1 MSSESITGSLHA
13 RDQVP
18 VARQTVSA
26 GAWKRL
32 AYGEGQPR
40 WVRPSAA
47 ALLML
52 TALTYLWNLTNS
64 GYANAFYAA
73 AIQSGTKNW
82 TALLFASLDPANAIT
97 VDKPPA
103 AFWIPALLGR
113 VFGFSS
119 LTMLLPEAVMGI
131 ASVGML
137 YLAVKRAAGPAAGL
151 VAGAALAATP
161 VAALM
166 FRFNNP
172 DAMMVFC
179 LMTAAWMTVT
189 ATQKGSP
196 AWLFWAGTFVGM
208 AFLSK
213 MLQGFMTVPAFGLAY
228 LVAAPVPLKKRLQH
242 LLAAA
247 GGIAVV
253 VGAYALAFQLF
264 PASARPYMAGS
275 QTNSL
280 WELAFGYNGLS
291 RILGRNAGNPGIG
304 AGQDPSGYP
313 AGAGGLPVANGAG
326 GGFSLG
332 GPPGVLRLFGGEF
345 SAEVAWLLPAAIV
358 LLTAAL
364 WFTRRATRT
373 DTLRASLILWG
384 TWLVTTAL
392 VFSFMG
398 GTIHAYYT
406 VELAPAIAAVI
417 GIAGVQLWSCRP
429 RPTVRGVLA
438 FAVLLTAVWS
448 FVLLSSVPEWLPW
461 LRWTVLVISVAGV
474 ALIAAGPARTGRV
487 GAAAAIFALLSVG
500 LGTGAWTLATAAA
513 GHTGGSPTSG
523 PASEANNQTMGL
535 AGISSPNRAFPG
547 GGTARRFPGPP
558 SPVSSG
564 AGAALGGFRESPSNP
579 ALNALLQSKTT
590 TWSAATVGANSAAAL
605 ELGSNT
611 SVMAIG
617 GFSGSDPFP
626 TLDQF
631 MQMVSAGKI
640 SYFVPG
646 SASGAPGGL
655 GMPAGPG
662 ALDPRTADQGSG
674 AGSNTGRDAGGQGRA
689 GANSTSAA
697 ITQWVEATFPPSLVG
712 ESTVYQLSH

>member
-1 MSSESITGSLHA
+1 MSSESIIHTRPTLDRSA
-13 RDQVP
+13 AAP
-18 VARQTVSA
+18 RQAASA
-26 GAWKRL
+26 TALWKRL

-47 ALLML
+47 ALLL
-52 TALTYLWNLTNS
+52 ITGLIYLWNLTNS

-82 TALLFASLDPANAIT
+82 EALLFASLDPSNAIT

-119 LTMLLPEAVMGI
+119 FTMLLPEAVMGI
-131 ASVGML
+131 AAVGLL

-189 ATQKGSP
+189 AIEKASP

-213 MLQGFMTVPAFGLAY
+213 MLQGFMTVPAFGLGY
-228 LVAAPVPLKKRLQH
+228 LIAAPVPLKKRLQH

-247 GGIAVV
+247 GGITVV
-253 VGAYALAFQLF
+253 TGAYALVFQLF
-264 PASARPYMAGS
+264 PVTARPYMAGS

-280 WELAFGYNGLS
+280 WELVFGYNGLS
-291 RILGRNAGNPGIG
+291 RILGRGSGIPGG
-304 AGQDPSGYP
+304 SAAPDFDRYTG
-313 AGAGGLPVANGAG
+313 GAGGIPGAGGAG

-332 GPPGVLRLFGGEF
+332 GPPGVLRLFGSEF
-345 SAEVAWLLPAAIV
+345 SAEVAWLLPAAFV
-358 LLTAAL
+358 LLAAGL
-364 WFTRRATRT
+364 WFTRRVART
-373 DTLRASLILWG
+373 DAIRASLILWG
-384 TWLVTTAL
+384 TWLVITAG
-392 VFSFMG
+392 VFSFMS

-406 VELAPAIAAVI
+406 VELAPAVAAVI
-417 GIAGVQLWSCRP
+417 GIAGVQLWRHRSRAA
-429 RPTVRGVLA
+429 VR
-438 FAVLLTAVWS
+438 AVLVSALLVTAVWS
-448 FVLLSSVPEWLPW
+448 FVLLSSSPGWLPW
-461 LRWTVLVISVAGV
+461 LRWTVLVMGV
-474 ALIAAGPARTGRV
+474 LAAVLIAAGPARTGRA
-487 GAAAAIFALLSVG
+487 GAAAAILALLSAG
-500 LGTGAWTLATAAA
+500 LGTGAWTVATAAT
-513 GHTGGSPTSG
+513 GHTGGSPSSG

-535 AGISSPNRAFPG
+535 AGISSTDGAVPRG
-547 GGTARRFPGPP
+547 GAARRFTG
-558 SPVSSG
+558 SPAPANAAQ
-564 AGAALGGFRESPSNP
+564 AGAAAGGFRGAPSDP
-579 ALNALLQSKTT
+579 ALNALLQKETT

-631 MQMVSAGKI
+631 KHMVSAGQI
-640 SYFVPG
+640 AYFIPG
-646 SASGAPGGL
+646 RPFGGP
-655 GMPAGPG
+655 GMPAGPAG
-662 ALDPRTADQGSG
+662 AQSQDSDP
-674 AGSNTGRDAGGQGRA
+674 RA
-689 GANSTSAA
+689 GAGGPDGRTPPGGGGTSSA
-697 ITQWVEATFPPSLVG
+697 ITQWVQATFPATTVG
-712 ESTVYQLSH
+712 GSTVYQLRK

>member
-1 MSSESITGSLHA
+1 MSSESITDTRRANDEAPDA
-13 RDQVP
+13 R
-18 VARQTVSA
+18 RQASSEA
-26 GAWKRL
+26 LWKRL
-32 AYGEGQPR
+32 AYGDGQPR

-47 ALLML
+47 VLLLL
-52 TALTYLWNLTNS
+52 TGLIYLWNLTNS

-82 TALLFASLDPANAIT
+82 EALFFASLDPANAIT

-113 VFGFSS
+113 AFGFSS
-119 LTMLLPEAVMGI
+119 FTMLLPEAVMGI

-151 VAGAALAATP
+151 IAGAALAATP

-189 ATQKGSP
+189 ATQKASP
-196 AWLFWAGTFVGM
+196 TWLFWAGTFVGL

-228 LVAAPVPLKKRLQH
+228 LVAAPVPPKKRFQH

-247 GGIAVV
+247 GGITLVA
-253 VGAYALAFQLF
+253 GAYALIFQLL
-264 PASARPYMAGS
+264 PVSARPYMAGS

-280 WELAFGYNGLS
+280 WELVFGYNGLS
-291 RILGRNAGNPGIG
+291 RILGRNAGNPSVGV
-304 AGQDPSGYP
+304 ARDFPNYP
-313 AGAGGLPVANGAG
+313 GGVDGLPGAG

-364 WFTRRATRT
+364 WFMRRAVRT
-373 DTLRASLILWG
+373 DMVRASLILWG
-384 TWLVTTAL
+384 TWLLTTAV
-392 VFSFMG
+392 VFSFMS

-406 VELAPAIAAVI
+406 VELAPAVAALI
-417 GIAGVQLWSCRP
+417 GIAGVQLWRGRSRP
-429 RPTVRGVLA
+429 AERAVMS

-461 LRWTVLVISVAGV
+461 LRWTVLAVGV
-474 ALIAAGPARTGRV
+474 LSTALIAAGPARTGRA
-487 GAAAAIFALLSVG
+487 GAAAAILALLSAG
-500 LGTGAWTLATAAA
+500 LGTGAWTVATAAA
-513 GHTGGSPTSG
+513 GHTGGSPSSG
-523 PASEANNQTMGL
+523 PASATNNQTMGL
-535 AGISSPNRAFPG
+535 AGISSPNGAARG
-547 GGTARRFPGPP
+547 GAVRRFTD
-558 SPVSSG
+558 SPAAATLQ
-564 AGAALGGFRESPSNP
+564 AGAAPGGFRDAPSDP
-579 ALNALLQSKTT
+579 ALNALLQTATK

-631 MQMVSAGKI
+631 KQMVSAGQI
-640 SYFVPG
+640 AYFVPG
-646 SASGAPGGL
+646 SGFGGPGSP

-662 ALDPRTADQGSG
+662 VPESQNTGQG
-674 AGSNTGRDAGGQGRA
+674 AGARGNVGRDTA
-689 GANSTSAA
+689 GAGRPGANGTSSA
-697 ITQWVEATFPPSLVG
+697 ITQWVEATFPAAKVG
-712 ESTVYQLSH
+712 GSTVYKLGQ